1 MSAIISKR
9 FSDEL
14 SSLVGKKVRV
24 TLSSGARFEGVVVA
38 LNPADYSLWLA
49 EARELDGEF
58 YEKVF
63 ISGKSIE
70 YLLILEAGPDL
81 SKLAERL
88 SRVFP
93 NMVRYI
99 KEADVILVMDRIRV
113 TKDGVV
119 EGTGPAAERVKK
131 VYEEWLSEETKG

>member
-1 MSAIISKR
+1 
-9 FSDEL
+9 
-14 SSLVGKKVRV
+14 
-24 TLSSGARFEGVVVA
+24 
-38 LNPADYSLWLA
+38 
-49 EARELDGEF
+49 
-58 YEKVF
+58 
-63 ISGKSIE
+63 
-70 YLLILEAGPDL
+70 
-81 SKLAERL
+81 AERL